1 LMVSALKTTVFQ
13 SMAALPGIMPNK
25 AILPP

>member
-1 LMVSALKTTVFQ
+1 MVSALNTTVFQ
-13 SMAALPGIMPNK
+13 SMAALPGMMPNK